1 VGIIDQLENTFGF
14 ADDIPGFMATG
25 KDPKFSKF
33 MAAGGIDLLVQIAT
47 TGWPADGNLAASK
60 HRYDI
65 VTDVGD
71 AAIEHE
77 FDPQEPFRGG
87 KKPGPKWRSLR
98 RKAIVCCAT
107 MGHYT

>member
-1 VGIIDQLENTFGF
+1 MAIIDELENNYGF
-14 ADDIPGFMATG
+14 ADDIPGFMVTG
-25 KDPKFSKF
+25 KDPKFNKF
-33 MAAGGIDLLVQIAT
+33 IAAGGIDLLVQIAT

-87 KKPGPKWRSLR
+87 KKPGPKWRSIR